1 MQYHFS
7 SFLDIVFLVFAQVE
21 GFVISD
27 VKFPSKNILAREDTT
42 LECVITVT
50 DQWEKVTINQETET
64 DFVFLAEFYNN
75 GSVFSQVT
83 TEFLS
88 VVFKQDN
95 ETIETIIHINI
106 QNSSSCPS
114 LLHFGCGII
123 MVDAFKSV
131 ITKTS
136 ILSITGKLFFR
147 HFSKTKF

>member
-1 MQYHFS
+1 M
-7 SFLDIVFLVFAQVE
+7 
-21 GFVISD
+21 
-27 VKFPSKNILAREDTT
+27 FPSKNILAREDTT

-50 DQWEKVTINQETET
+50 DQWEKVTINQETES

-123 MVDAFKSV
+123 MEDAFKSV